1 LDGSWGVVA
10 ATPAIA
16 VERLSL
22 FPMSAILHTSPRSGN
37 MCAMPIK
44 AKKSTKAKSATKA
57 KKAPAKKKVATKK
70 VVKKIVKKAGAK
82 AGAKK
87 SKPAGKMAMRSSR
100 AASGCGNCRC

>member
-1 LDGSWGVVA
+1 LGGFWAVVA
-10 ATPAIA
+10 STPATA
-16 VERLSL
+16 VERFSL

-82 AGAKK
+82 K